1 MFFGID
7 ALFSTRLPHRFEC
20 GFIDFESDNG
30 GRGGP
35 GGGKGGGGVGGGD
48 HGTSGSSGS
57 SSGGSRGGGGDR
69 GGGLGGER
77 SASGRTGINGSIN
90 GGLADSQHTRS
101 QHSGDYDSRGNYT
114 GGSNRTGGVG
124 SHGGFGS
131 NIGNG
136 MYGVSGFGI
145 SAGMNP
151 DARDDP
157 SRKGIDGM
165 GQGLSGTSGGLSN
178 RSLGDSLSLG
188 FAQLSADPVGYAS
201 HVARENGWRLAG
213 GLAGFA
219 LGGVPGAYAGQKIG
233 SIADDFGNLTNADIA
248 SRTLGGLSAFG
259 TPAAKMAS
267 AIASTAIDPD
277 TKLLSHLASIVGAG
291 LGGQKLGGKYGAMAG
306 AEIGQAIG
314 NLAPAGEMNP
324 RNSDLSSADNGIAA
338 VGANGGMQG
347 SGESAWGGIAASN
360 VSAIGDS
367 TALVANRAKA
377 IRQAGQWQDYQDR
390 FHS

>member
-69 GGGLGGER
+69 GGGLGGG
-77 SASGRTGINGSIN
+77 SSISGGMSPDAKEGSKESGYGN
-90 GGLADSQHTRS
+90 DGHGGN
-101 QHSGDYDSRGNYT
+101 SGW
-114 GGSNRTGGVG
+114 GGSG
-124 SHGGFGS
+124 
-131 NIGNG
+131 
-136 MYGVSGFGI
+136 
-145 SAGMNP
+145 GMNP

-178 RSLGDSLSLG
+178 RSLGDSLRLG
-188 FAQLSADPVGYAS
+188 FAQLSADPMGYAS
-201 HVARENGWRLAG
+201 HLAKKNGWGLTG

-219 LGGVPGAYAGQKIG
+219 LGGVPGAFAGQKIG
-233 SIADDFGNLTNADIA
+233 SIADDFGNLTNTGIA
-248 SRTLGGLSAFG
+248 SRALGGLSAFG
-259 TPAAKMAS
+259 TPGVRALAG
-267 AIASTAIDPD
+267 ITSTAIDPD
-277 TKLLSHLASIVGAG
+277 TKMSSHIGGLIGAG
-291 LGGQKLGGKYGAMAG
+291 LGGAKLGGKYGAMAG
-306 AEIGQAIG
+306 AALGQVAG
-314 NLAPAGEMNP
+314 DLAPAGAMNP
-324 RNSDLSSADNGIAA
+324 HNSDLSSNNNDVSGLSDT
-338 VGANGGMQG
+338 VGPQEGGGVGMG
-347 SGESAWGGIAASN
+347 VIPASN